1 VSTRTAD
8 DEELDEEL
16 DAQPGETKRDR
27 RGNRR
32 NYSREYE
39 RRKQLRR
46 ERGETKTDAKPRKN
60 AGGKRSLEGD
70 LRGFLELGG
79 RVWSI
84 RDPECGPALVAQS
97 GAIAK
102 ALNLTAQN
110 NDAVYQWL
118 DGLLSTGGGAGLAM
132 ALWPVLMRVAQ
143 HHVFPAL
150 ARRRGAMMP
159 EDYERPLNPEDYEAE
174 RLADEERL
182 NADLD
187 AADLAAEDVLGEAT
201 RPP

>member
-1 VSTRTAD
+1 MSTRTVD
-8 DEELDEEL
+8 DEELDDEL

-84 RDPECGPALVAQS
+84 RDPECGPALVAQA

-150 ARRRGAMMP
+150 ARRREAMTAP
-159 EDYERPLNPEDYEAE
+159 YPPVTDEDELAAE